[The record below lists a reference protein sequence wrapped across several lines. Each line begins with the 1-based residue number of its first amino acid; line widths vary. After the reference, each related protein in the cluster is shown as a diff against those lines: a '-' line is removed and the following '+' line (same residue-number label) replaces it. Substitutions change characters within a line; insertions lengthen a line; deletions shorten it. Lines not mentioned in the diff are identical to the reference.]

1 MGQYNFSFSQPLC
14 SYVSIVFLLCMVH
27 AAGVK
32 LLFQFREEVKSAR
45 EHEAQ
50 RIVSDKYLGNVYFT
64 FQFKSAEFVEHLDI
78 SRAIETGHFIIY
90 IFWICGQL
98 V

>member
-32 LLFQFREEVKSAR
+32 LLFQFHEEVKSAR
-45 EHEAQ
+45 EHETQ
-50 RIVSDKYLGNVYFT
+50 RIVSHKYLGNVYFT
-64 FQFKSAEFVEHLDI
+64 FQFKSGEFVQHLDI
-78 SRAIETGHFIIY
+78 WRVIETGDFVIY
-90 IFWICGQL
+90 FFFGYMDS
-98 V
+98 